1 MHEVKHIFAEQMRL
15 IRQRHGMTQQA
26 LAEALGVST
35 SAVQKW
41 ERGQSEPNTR
51 TLQMM
56 ADLFGVSLDEL
67 CDHPAPET
75 NVTVMT
81 RALRQMT
88 PEEQEKLI
96 AVGRA
101 LFRHA
106 FGEGDG
112 K

>member
-1 MHEVKHIFAEQMRL
+1 MFAEQMRRL
-15 IRQRHGMTQQA
+15 RQERGMTQQG

-41 ERGQSEPNTR
+41 ERGQSEPNTK
-51 TLQMM
+51 TLQRM

-67 CDHPAPET
+67 CDHPAPKS
-75 NVTVMT
+75 NVTVLT

-106 FGEGDG
+106 FGEGEG
-112 K
+112 E